1 MISFEHILF
10 VRMVEHCYGYAQAR
24 ANRLKV
30 KPCKIFCPK
39 MWRILVESV
48 CGVQL
53 LGRVHCTLC
62 RRSDG
67 QTPGVNNTL
76 PRTLPSSSCYWVWA
90 SLQSFKIAEVKVTFS
105 ATFSRGKFQTKRGT
119 LKLCYVWSCPK
130 MTRWQNKSHFWA
142 ETGLHLW
149 LGNIKRWKWVA
160 FFPSRNGRI
169 AFIFHKAGGVW
180 IKTWHSVQR
189 WIVNNGRS
197 RRSSLQ
203 YVHSWSSSC
212 AKKPLN

>member
-1 MISFEHILF
+1 
-10 VRMVEHCYGYAQAR
+10 MVEHCYGYAQAR

-30 KPCKIFCPK
+30 KSCKIFCPW
-39 MWRILVESV
+39 MWRISVESV

-53 LGRVHCTLC
+53 LGRVHSTLC
-62 RRSDG
+62 RRSVG
-67 QTPGVNNTL
+67 QTAGVNNTL

-90 SLQSFKIAEVKVTFS
+90 SLQSFKIAEVKVTF
-105 ATFSRGKFQTKRGT
+105 
-119 LKLCYVWSCPK
+119 CYVWSCPK
-130 MTRWQNKSHFWA
+130 MTRWQMSHFWA
-142 ETGLHLW
+142 ETGLQLW

-160 FFPSRNGRI
+160 FFPSKNGTI

-197 RRSSLQ
+197 RGSSLQ